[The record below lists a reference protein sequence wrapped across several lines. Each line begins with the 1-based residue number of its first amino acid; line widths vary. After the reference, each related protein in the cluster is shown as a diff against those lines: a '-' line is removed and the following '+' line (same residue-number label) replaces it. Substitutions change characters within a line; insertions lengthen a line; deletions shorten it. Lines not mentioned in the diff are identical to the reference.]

1 MPSVPKLGSVFEL
14 PPADSVLVRGGFG
27 LGDGGTRSVASVAWF
42 EVLQK
47 KPLPRVAK
55 VLRRP
60 PPFERRVPR
69 TWSCIGCRGPGPVSA
84 VRVPPWCRLARLG
97 ATQARKKSLR
107 ERPPPPARICERPP
121 RLALGWRFSPTPL
134 CALLTSRGS
143 FRSAR

>member
-1 MPSVPKLGSVFEL
+1 MPSVPKLGSVDEL
-14 PPADSVLVRGGFG
+14 SPADRVLVRRDFG

-69 TWSCIGCRGPGPVSA
+69 TVSCSA
-84 VRVPPWCRLARLG
+84 AEDLVLYRLFAFPLG
-97 ATQARKKSLR
+97 VV
-107 ERPPPPARICERPP
+107 
-121 RLALGWRFSPTPL
+121 WR
-134 CALLTSRGS
+134 A
-143 FRSAR
+143 